1 MPVKLGVISPVL
13 SRFPGMHAAW
23 EVDGTIDDVA
33 RIAKEAE
40 RLGYEY
46 VSCSEHV
53 AIPADALDGR
63 GGTYWDPLATF
74 GYLAAH
80 TTTIRFATVIVVL
93 PYHHPLDIL
102 KRYGTLDRITG
113 GRLTLGVGVGYLEPE
128 FEALGVPLDGRGERS
143 DDALRAIRAAFG
155 RDEPSYH
162 GSHYDFSGLVISPC
176 GVQTDLPIWV
186 GGRTRRSLRRA
197 AELGDGWCPF
207 GIGAEELAVWLGKE
221 PAVQERERPLEV
233 VFPVRFDPLGDPR
246 ATEAAAVELRD
257 AGATI
262 LSMRF
267 VHDSIEHYLEQLEAM
282 KELADRL

>member
-1 MPVKLGVISPVL
+1 MKLGIISPVL
-13 SRFPGMHAAW
+13 SRFPGMHANW

-33 RIAKEAE
+33 RIAKQAE

-74 GYLAAH
+74 GYLAAR

-113 GRLTLGVGVGYLEPE
+113 GRLILGVGVGYLEPE
-128 FEALGVPLDGRGERS
+128 FEALGVPYDGRGERS
-143 DDALRAIRAAFG
+143 DDALRAIRASFG
-155 RDEPSYH
+155 LDEPSYQ
-162 GSHYDFSGLVISPC
+162 GSHYRFGGLVVSPC
-176 GVQTDLPIWV
+176 GLQRDLPIWV

-207 GIGAEELAVWLGKE
+207 GIGAEELGAWLQKE

-233 VFPVRFDPLGDPR
+233 VFPVRLDPLGDPQ

-267 VHDSIEHYLEQLEAM
+267 PHESIEHYIEQLEAM